1 MFTNLSN
8 KLSKTLLKIR
18 NYGRLTEENI
28 KKTLDEIYI
37 NLLEADVALEVVKDF
52 INKIKKKAIGT
63 KINNSFTPGQEFIKL
78 VKENLIQ
85 IMDSSNKSIN
95 IATQPPAV
103 ILFTGLQGV
112 GKTTSVVKLAY
123 FLKKK
128 YKKKIIVVSTDIY
141 RPAAIQQLNI
151 LSKNVKIDYFDV
163 NQKNS
168 PIEIS
173 KKVLHYAKINFYD
186 ILIVDTAGRL
196 HIDNIMMQEI
206 KDIHKTLNP
215 IETIFVIDA
224 MTGQDSINSAKKF
237 NKILPITGI
246 FLTKTDSD
254 TRGGAI
260 LSVKYIIKKP
270 IKFIGTGEK
279 INNMDVF
286 SPEKITSKI
295 LGMSSELS
303 IIKNIQ
309 KTINFKKNKNL
320 IKKLQNK
327 NNLDLQD
334 FIDQLEQIKKIGS
347 KNINILLKKMKLN
360 NIQYFS
366 HPIINIINIDDQT
379 INDIKTI
386 MKSMTNLEKKDINI
400 INFSRKKR
408 ISSGSGIPITKINI
422 IIKYY
427 NQMKL
432 ITKKMKKNNNIYK
445 IINKIKNF
453 IGKKFF

>member
-1 MFTNLSN
+1 MFANLSK

-18 NYGRLTEENI
+18 NYGRLTEKNI
-28 KKTLDEIYI
+28 KETLNEIYI
-37 NLLEADVALEVVKDF
+37 NLLEADVALEVIKKI
-52 INKIKKKAIGT
+52 INKIKKKAIGI

-78 VKENLIQ
+78 VKKNLIK
-85 IMDSSNKSIN
+85 IMDSSHKSIN

-141 RPAAIQQLNI
+141 RPAAIQQLKI
-151 LSKNVKIDYFDV
+151 LAKSVKIDYFKIS
-163 NQKNS
+163 QKNF

-173 KKVLHYAKINFYD
+173 KKVLHHAKINFYD
-186 ILIVDTAGRL
+186 IIIVDTAGRL
-196 HIDNIMMQEI
+196 HINNVMMEEI
-206 KDIHKTLNP
+206 KNIHKILNP

-237 NKILPITGI
+237 NEILPITGI
-246 FLTKTDSD
+246 FLTKADSD
-254 TRGGAI
+254 TRGGAV

-279 INNMDVF
+279 INNIDIF
-286 SPEKITSKI
+286 SPEKIVSKI
-295 LGMSSELS
+295 LGMSSELA

-309 KTINFKKNKNL
+309 KKINLKKNKKL
-320 IKKLQNK
+320 IQKLQNK
-327 NNLDLQD
+327 NHLNLQD
-334 FIDQLEQIKKIGS
+334 FVDQLEQIKQIGS
-347 KNINILLKKMKLN
+347 QNINILLKKMKLN
-360 NIQYFS
+360 NIQHFT
-366 HPIINIINIDDQT
+366 HPIMNIINIDNET
-379 INDIKTI
+379 IINIKTI
-386 MKSMTNLEKKDINI
+386 MNSMTNLEKKNIDI

-408 ISSGSGIPITKINI
+408 ISSGSGVSILKINV

-432 ITKKMKKNNNIYK
+432 ITKKMKKNGNIHR
-445 IINKIKNF
+445 IIKNIKNF
-453 IGKKFF
+453 LGKKFF